1 MPEHA
6 ELAWILNCSTSM
18 GKLQRMTTWKVR
30 PFPPRYPSP
39 ERRLRLNTV
48 PYPPPLALV
57 GLQGKIAVH
66 KNHASEADVSESD
79 LNLGLFA
86 YPVLQAADILL
97 YKLRLL
103 PFPSSFPPPSFPPE
117 D

>member
-1 MPEHA
+1 MDPQLQHVDGQAPAHDDLEGPALSPSLSFPRAPPPSEHRT
-6 ELAWILNCSTSM
+6 L
-18 GKLQRMTTWKVR
+18 
-30 PFPPRYPSP
+30 
-39 ERRLRLNTV
+39 
-48 PYPPPLALV
+48 PPPLALV